1 MPQLKM
7 HTKTAKIEA
16 KCTDTAVSVLAK
28 RDNKVQQMKGP
39 FQKNRI
45 IITKKKIKAEQL
57 QVNK

>member
-16 KCTDTAVSVLAK
+16 KCTETAVSVLAK

-39 FQKNRI
+39 FQKYRI
-45 IITKKKIKAEQL
+45 IITKKDKS
-57 QVNK
+57 